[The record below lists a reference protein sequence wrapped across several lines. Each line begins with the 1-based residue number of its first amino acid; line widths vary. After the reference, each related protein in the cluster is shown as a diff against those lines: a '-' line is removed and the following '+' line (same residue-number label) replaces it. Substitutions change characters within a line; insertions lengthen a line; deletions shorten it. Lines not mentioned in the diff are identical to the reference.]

1 MMSAT
6 IDAHVKRFDNLGM
19 DSSVRS
25 VTSASCES
33 DKFYTTTA
41 WSPVKEKREV
51 PQHIATLRV
60 LGKNSVNVN
69 MAMAELL
76 NSHGCVVE
84 HSEQFRDHD
93 IDAYFQ
99 RVEFKY
105 ETMRKTAEQL
115 EGAVAEV
122 CGRLGLEFQLNW
134 NSRKKNVC
142 IMVSKYDHVLW
153 EILLRHKAGEL
164 ACNIPL
170 IISNHED
177 LRPIADACLLYTS
190 PSPRDA
196 TLSRMPSSA

>member
-1 MMSAT
+1 MSAT

-41 WSPVKEKREV
+41 WSPVKEKREL

-99 RVEFKY
+99 RIEFK
-105 ETMRKTAEQL
+105 L
-115 EGAVAEV
+115 
-122 CGRLGLEFQLNW
+122 
-134 NSRKKNVC
+134 S
-142 IMVSKYDHVLW
+142 
-153 EILLRHKAGEL
+153 
-164 ACNIPL
+164 L
-170 IISNHED
+170 IHI
-177 LRPIADACLLYTS
+177 
-190 PSPRDA
+190 
-196 TLSRMPSSA
+196 